1 MKEKALEIMR
11 EDVRENRAAY
21 TAMGEAEAIGREE

>member
-11 EDVRENRAAY
+11 EDVRENRDEY
-21 TAMGEAEAIGREE
+21 TAMAEAEAVGRNE